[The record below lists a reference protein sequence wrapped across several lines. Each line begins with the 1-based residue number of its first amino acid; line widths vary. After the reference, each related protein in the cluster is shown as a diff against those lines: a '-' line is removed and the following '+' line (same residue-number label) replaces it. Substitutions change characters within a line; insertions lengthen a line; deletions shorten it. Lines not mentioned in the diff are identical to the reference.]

1 MTKEKQLVEHITR
14 KGNIRAEVVFDYVKK
29 LKEEINEEISKDKI
43 HLKNSL
49 EKENYSEATL
59 TDNLIYANEGLIE
72 KIDKHLGEFTK

>member
-1 MTKEKQLVEHITR
+1 
-14 KGNIRAEVVFDYVKK
+14 
-29 LKEEINEEISKDKI
+29 
-43 HLKNSL
+43 L